1 MLTAEHRQRTDRPMF
16 RVANADDLEYLVK
29 ECEVL
34 TGRAGRT
41 FVIAGAE
48 RLAYRLLWHPL
59 GFRVQR
65 LGDEDEALN
74 TQFVLAPEF
83 PDHSLCEA
91 LRAGQLYTHPVAR

>member
-1 MLTAEHRQRTDRPMF
+1 MLTAEHRQRTDRPML
-16 RVANADDLEYLVK
+16 RVASADDLEYLVK

-59 GFRVQR
+59 GFREQR
-65 LGDEDEALN
+65 LGEEDEALN
-74 TQFVLAPEF
+74 TQFVLTPEF